1 MIYPPKLILKLA
13 TIEKI
18 KNETEMA
25 WNLVL
30 KTLFMQEKFYA
41 QAIMAIHAKFKWM
54 TEILI
59 LDYVW
64 VHFISESGIYYF
76 LYTLKSW
83 AFHFF

>member
-41 QAIMAIHAKFKWM
+41 QATMAIYAKFKWM
-54 TEILI
+54 TE
-59 LDYVW
+59 
-64 VHFISESGIYYF
+64 
-76 LYTLKSW
+76 SW
-83 AFHFF
+83 C